1 MTGFT
6 RNQAKILLMTIMVVT
21 FASACG
27 KKKSSS
33 AESPP
38 SQVPEYITNP
48 PLYTPVPIGSKDVAA
63 FPPAGELSGTLLLR
77 LMSEPSAKVFY
88 SFKDPGENP
97 DTEAMTELKE
107 PLHLLP
113 PLTIWAV
120 ASLEGAL
127 GPIRQFTYTLAK
139 DLFDPG
145 STFEMTRLPA
155 LSFKQV
161 PLSNSID
168 FIRYPAD
175 ATVVRKPIKT
185 SPDGTTTGWPGSGRY
200 MMSDGLYDVPDA
212 LGSIDISWAQ
222 TNLTTDNIEFLLA
235 TRTAPRLGMGTVYG
249 FDIGDSGI
257 NFASFGKGTIFH
269 YRVELNNGA
278 LNIIDKGTN
287 EQLPKSAPSVAVALD
302 VVEFAVALNDLPLLI
317 GLKNIVIRP
326 FAYDLND
333 GVMVSDRIE
342 PFVVHTEFA
351 VDRAVVTTGSKKVW
365 EINFLMDPA
374 IAPASLS
381 GKYLSL
387 TGVMI
392 DDLEKMNQIPFY
404 SRGSLQ
410 LFFVDKEENGYAGL
424 NTSDRGLLTTLGQ
437 QTSIMSKAQLLA
449 HEYAHYQNARNSGI
463 NERWIQEGM
472 SEWSAERYLYRHFPK
487 RAVYKFMRR
496 LRYDRYF
503 ESTGDKLDSFPLVSW
518 SADASTV
525 GYEKS
530 LMFTNLLEKAIGHK
544 NLIKIYQ
551 IGVNAPMQTKELKAL
566 AEHLSGKDL
575 TDLFSFWVF
584 DGEVDSD
591 WDPMLLFKDGDGD
604 GLMSLDEVTLGTEAS
619 RSDSDADGFP
629 DGEEY
634 FRGMDPLVSLID
646 PQGTLKGQNIAVLVN
661 SDDKD
666 TMALGRIGGEK
677 GSEIFYS
684 FDLMDSA
691 PKEVYA
697 RPLFF
702 RPPYTLSLQ
711 SKHGSDLGAVR
722 TLTRDLYVNGAK
734 VPLAF
739 EDDTILPPTP
749 IAAKM
754 FLSDIATTTSIG
766 SPGSAAKLNDNPN
779 DLPDF
784 LGSLDITGVSA
795 ADSEGDLTITIE
807 TRMNPDPY
815 GQYGDIFLSF
825 DATEWDPSGPE
836 ARRIN
841 GLTMNAGAPFWHT
854 VKNNVESAAL
864 INNGVDFVYGKEL
877 KITVAKSL
885 LASWYA
891 AAGERQ
897 ICIQSNIEIEHSNKF
912 KDRAGC
918 LVFSHPGYQRLIGS
932 ADDQF
937 SIGKHQID
945 VFYNDA
951 AATDNQLT
959 NAVSLGLSAIVAF
972 EDVLQRPVFD
982 RSYWPIHLSK
992 FAITDTYGSATTR
1005 SGSWLTV
1012 ESGLEAHRVDYLI
1025 VEQLARQVT
1034 TDLLE
1039 RSSGVPFWMQEFF
1052 AQWLTSAALYKIY
1065 PTKDVHNFHYL
1076 RIKDFNCFVD
1086 GVFSCSNYFSA
1097 DIPVANWNSVTVNST
1112 GSVKSLMLALYLDA
1126 TLGSEIMA
1134 KAFGPWFSVIPSSEG
1149 MKAILKGLAPSSAA
1163 HIDNVFSTW
1172 VVGTGNTSADTAAVR
1187 AHFTDSDADKL
1198 FLFEE
1203 TKLGLDPND
1212 NNDGDAYLN

>member
-1 MTGFT
+1 MTGFVQN
-6 RNQAKILLMTIMVVT
+6 RAKIFLVTLLATVSS
-21 FASACG
+21 ASACG
-27 KKKSSS
+27 NKKSSNS
-33 AESPP
+33 SSPS
-38 SQVPEYITNP
+38 SQIPEYIANP
-48 PLYTPVPIGSKDVAA
+48 PLYSPVPIGSKDVVAY
-63 FPPAGELSGTLLLR
+63 PPPGELAGTLLLR

-97 DTEAMTELKE
+97 DTSLMTEVKE

-113 PLTIWAV
+113 PLSIWAV
-120 ASLEGAL
+120 ASLASAL
-127 GPIRQFTYTLAK
+127 GPVRRFDYTLTK
-139 DLFDPG
+139 DLFDPA
-145 STFEMTRLPA
+145 STFDMMRLPPQ
-155 LSFKQV
+155 SFQLV

-168 FIRYPAD
+168 FVRYPAD
-175 ATVVRKPIKT
+175 ATVTRKALKPA
-185 SPDGTTTGWPGSGRY
+185 PDGTTTGWPGSGRY

-212 LGSIDISWAQ
+212 LGIVDISWAQ
-222 TNLTTDNIEFLLA
+222 TNLAADKLEFLLA
-235 TRTAPRLGMGTVYG
+235 TREKPTAREGTVYG

-257 NFASFGKGTIFH
+257 NFASFGKGTTFH
-269 YRVELNNGA
+269 YRVELNNGV

-287 EQLPKSAPSVAVALD
+287 AQLPKSAASLVAALD
-302 VVEFAVALNDLPLLI
+302 VVEFSIALNDLPLLI

-326 FAYDLND
+326 FAYDLNE

-351 VDRAVVTTGSKKVW
+351 VDRAVVTTGSNKVW

-387 TGVMI
+387 SGSMI

-437 QTSIMSKAQLLA
+437 QTSLLAKAQLLA

-503 ESTGDKLDSFPLVSW
+503 ESTGDKLDNFPLVSW

-551 IGVNAPMQTKELKAL
+551 IGVNAPIQTKELKVL

-584 DGEVDSD
+584 DGAVDAE
-591 WDPMLLFKDGDGD
+591 WDPMILFKDSDGD
-604 GLMSLDEVTLGTEAS
+604 GLMALDEMTLGTNSAL
-619 RSDSDADGFP
+619 SDSDTDGFP

-646 PQGTLKGQNIAVLVN
+646 PKGTLTGKNTAVLVN
-661 SDDKD
+661 AEDKD

-677 GSEIFYS
+677 GAEFYYS
-684 FDLMDSA
+684 FDLMATA
-691 PKEVYA
+691 PKEPYL

-702 RPPYTLSLQ
+702 RPPYSLTLQ
-711 SKHGSDLGAVR
+711 AKHGGDLGGVR
-722 TLTRDLYVNGAK
+722 SLTRDLYVQGVK
-734 VPLAF
+734 VLLTFPTDL
-739 EDDTILPPTP
+739 ILPPTP
-749 IAAKM
+749 LATKS
-754 FLSDIATTTSIG
+754 FLNDIVSYPTIGTPDTTT
-766 SPGSAAKLNDNPN
+766 KLTDNPN

-784 LGSLDITGVSA
+784 LGSLDITAISA
-795 ADSEGDLTITIE
+795 TESAGALTFTVE
-807 TRMNPDPY
+807 TRMAPDTY

-825 DATEWDPSGPE
+825 DTTDWDESGPDV
-836 ARRIN
+836 RRVN

-854 VKNNVESAAL
+854 VNNNVESAQL
-864 INNGVDFVYGKEL
+864 INTGVDFVYDKEL
-877 KITVAKSL
+877 KITVQKSL
-885 LASWYA
+885 LTNWLAVSGA
-891 AAGERQ
+891 RQ
-897 ICIQSNIEIEHSNKF
+897 VCIQSNVELEHSNKF

-918 LVFSHPGYQRLIGS
+918 IVFSHPGYQRLIGS
-932 ADDQF
+932 ANDHF
-937 SIGKHQID
+937 NIGKHQID
-945 VFYNDA
+945 VFYNDD
-951 AATDNQLT
+951 TSSSGRLT
-959 NAVSLGLSAIVAF
+959 NAVWLGLSAIVAF
-972 EDVLQRPVFD
+972 EEVLQRPIFD
-982 RSYWPIHLSK
+982 RSYWPIHLSQYG
-992 FAITDTYGSATTR
+992 TDTYGSATTR

-1012 ESGLEAHRVDYLI
+1012 DSRLEAHSFDYLI
-1025 VEQLARQVT
+1025 VEQLARLVT

-1039 RSSGVPFWMQEFF
+1039 RSGGAPFWMQEFF
-1052 AQWLTSAALYKIY
+1052 AQWLTSAAMYKIY
-1065 PTKDVHNFHYL
+1065 PTKDVHDFHSR
-1076 RIKDFNCFVD
+1076 RIEDFNCFVD
-1086 GVFSCSNYFSA
+1086 GTFSWCNYLSP

-1126 TLGSEIMA
+1126 TLGADVMA
-1134 KAFGPWFSVIPSSEG
+1134 KAFGPWFSGIPSSEG
-1149 MKAILKGLAPSSAA
+1149 MKAILKGVAPAFA
-1163 HIDNVFSTW
+1163 EHIDNVFSTW
-1172 VVGTGNTSADTAAVR
+1172 VVGTNNASADTASVR
-1187 AHFTDSDADKL
+1187 AHFTDADGDKL

-1203 TKLGLDPND
+1203 TKLDLNPNARS
-1212 NNDGDAYLN
+1212 DGDDYLD